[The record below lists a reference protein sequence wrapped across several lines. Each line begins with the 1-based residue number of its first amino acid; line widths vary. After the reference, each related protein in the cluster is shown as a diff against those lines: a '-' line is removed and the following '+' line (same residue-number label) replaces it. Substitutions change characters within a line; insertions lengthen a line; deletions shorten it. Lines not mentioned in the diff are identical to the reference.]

1 MEPSERLMPALR
13 RYVKYNNSDEL
24 INGFDYKLTIDIVY
38 EMQAEIDELKVLLEA
53 KDHVIDCAIDLVEKT
68 VLEGFYATSDVYV
81 DFRDALKPFMV

>member
-38 EMQAEIDELKVLLEA
+38 EMQAEIDALRE
-53 KDHVIDCAIDLVEKT
+53 
-68 VLEGFYATSDVYV
+68 
-81 DFRDALKPFMV
+81 ALKFTHTELDKHHLYYSTLPMFNKYGLLAHKQEKE

>member
-1 MEPSERLMPALR
+1 MTIKAT
-13 RYVKYNNSDEL
+13 EL
-24 INGFDYKLTIDIVY
+24 INVHKGLKRKINS
-38 EMQAEIDELKVLLEA
+38 MQAEIDELKVLLEA